1 MFWVARLCFDS
12 EKACRPHLAAQSTT
26 TATSDPNC
34 HCKKVHTERTSPV
47 STIKEKHQAPHP
59 TRHHHHGWDHDRK
72 PHGMTNSTGP
82 RHTKPRGHKALS
94 PQTPPQCHHLLFS
107 RSQRTQH
114 TPQRYHATATAK
126 SITPNTTMDASL
138 AQTPP
143 PTTASTTQTPSHPNL
158 SSTQSAKSLPN
169 TLTATGHNHQ
179 LSKLT
184 AKAFTTKATKTNSD
198 PTSSITLVPVYPRVL
213 G

>member
-1 MFWVARLCFDS
+1 MCFDS

-72 PHGMTNSTGP
+72 PHGMTSSTGP
-82 RHTKPRGHKALS
+82 RHTKSRGHKALS

-158 SSTQSAKSLPN
+158 SSTQQSPCQTLSQQQVTITSSANSQQRPSPPKLLKQ
-169 TLTATGHNHQ
+169 TLTRHLALHLCLFIQGSWGN
-179 LSKLT
+179 L
-184 AKAFTTKATKTNSD
+184 N
-198 PTSSITLVPVYPRVL
+198 PE
-213 G
+213 